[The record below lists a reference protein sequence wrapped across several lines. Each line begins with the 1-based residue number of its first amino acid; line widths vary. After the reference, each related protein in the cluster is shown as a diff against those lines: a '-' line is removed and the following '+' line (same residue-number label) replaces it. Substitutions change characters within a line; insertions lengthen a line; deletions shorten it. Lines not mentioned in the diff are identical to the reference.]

1 MKSIKCIVP
10 QQVGWI
16 EVELDNTEI
25 DFLWKSIENR
35 GQDVKQNLAGQIDS
49 SYQIFD
55 KDNWFYNTTLQKLC
69 GDYGSSFRNIG
80 SNLPTANKHPYYL
93 ESLWVNYQRQTEFN
107 PTHDHRGV
115 YSFVI
120 WMQIP
125 TEYNE
130 QKENPISKNTTNSDV
145 ISNFCF
151 NYRDITGEYQYY
163 PYEMSKKMEGKMV
176 FFPSKLTHTVY
187 PFYNCS
193 EDRISISGNIC
204 LDTNIII

>member
-1 MKSIKCIVP
+1 MKKYDCVVP
-10 QQVGWI
+10 SQTGWI

-25 DFLWKSIENR
+25 DFLWKSIENK
-35 GQDVKQNLAGQIDS
+35 GKSHKSQLVGQIDS

-55 KDNWFYNTTLQKLC
+55 KDNWFYDNTLLKLC
-69 GDYGSSFRNIG
+69 DAYAESFNNIG
-80 SNLPTANKHPYYL
+80 SNLPTINKHPYFL
-93 ESLWVNYQRQTEFN
+93 ENMWVNYQKQTEFN
-107 PTHDHRGV
+107 PTHDHKGV

-130 QKENPISKNTTNSDV
+130 QKENPIAKNTNTDI

-151 NYRDITGEYQYY
+151 DYRDIIGESQYHTY
-163 PYEMSKKMEGKMV
+163 MMSKKMEGKMV

-187 PFYNCS
+187 PFFNCS
-193 EDRISISGNIC
+193 EDRISISGNIS
-204 LDTNIII
+204 LDTSRIM

>member
-10 QQVGWI
+10 QQAGWI
-16 EVELDNTEI
+16 EVELDDDEI

-35 GQDVKQNLAGQIDS
+35 GRDEKPYLAGNIDS

-55 KDNWFYNTTLQKLC
+55 KDDWFYNTTLQRLC
-69 GDYGSSFRNIG
+69 VDYESSFRNVG

-93 ESLWVNYQRQTEFN
+93 ETLWVNYQRQTEFN
-107 PTHDHRGV
+107 PAHDHKGV

-125 TEYNE
+125 TDYNE
-130 QKENPISKNTTNSDV
+130 QKENPIAKNINSDH

-151 NYRDITGEYQYY
+151 DYRDITGEYQYY
-163 PYEMSKKMEGKMV
+163 AYAMSKKMEGKMV

-204 LDTNIII
+204 LDTNRII

>member
-10 QQVGWI
+10 QQAGWI
-16 EVELDNTEI
+16 EVELDDDEI

-35 GQDVKQNLAGQIDS
+35 GRDEKPYLAGNIDS

-55 KDNWFYNTTLQKLC
+55 KDNWFYNTTLQRLC
-69 GDYGSSFRNIG
+69 VDYESSFRNVG
-80 SNLPTANKHPYYL
+80 SNLPTENKHPYYL
-93 ESLWVNYQRQTEFN
+93 ETLWVNYQRQTEFN
-107 PTHDHRGV
+107 PTHDHKGV

-125 TEYNE
+125 TDYNE
-130 QKENPISKNTTNSDV
+130 QKENPIAKNTNSDH

-151 NYRDITGEYQYY
+151 DYRDITGEYQYY
-163 PYEMSKKMEGKMV
+163 AYAMSKKMEGKMV

-204 LDTNIII
+204 LDTNRII

>member
-10 QQVGWI
+10 QQAGWI
-16 EVELDNTEI
+16 EVELDDDEI

-35 GQDVKQNLAGQIDS
+35 GRDEKPYLAGNIDS

-55 KDNWFYNTTLQKLC
+55 KDNWFYNTTLQRLC
-69 GDYGSSFRNIG
+69 VDYESSFRNVG
-80 SNLPTANKHPYYL
+80 SNLPTANRHPYYL
-93 ESLWVNYQRQTEFN
+93 ETLWVNYQRQTEFN
-107 PTHDHRGV
+107 PAHDHKGV

-125 TEYNE
+125 TDYNE
-130 QKENPISKNTTNSDV
+130 QKENPIAKNTNSDH

-151 NYRDITGEYQYY
+151 DYRDITGEYQYY
-163 PYEMSKKMEGKMV
+163 AYAMSKKMEGKMV

-204 LDTNIII
+204 LDTNRII

>member
-10 QQVGWI
+10 QQAGWI
-16 EVELDNTEI
+16 EVELDDDEI

-35 GQDVKQNLAGQIDS
+35 GRDEKPNLAGQIDS
-49 SYQIFD
+49 SYLIFD
-55 KDNWFYNTTLQKLC
+55 KDNWFYNNTLQRLC
-69 GDYGSSFRNIG
+69 IDYESSFRNVG

-93 ESLWVNYQRQTEFN
+93 ETLWVNYQRQTEFN
-107 PTHDHRGV
+107 PTHDHKGV

-125 TEYNE
+125 TDYNE
-130 QKENPISKNTTNSDV
+130 QKENPIAKNTNSDV
-145 ISNFCF
+145 ISNFSF
-151 NYRDITGEYQYY
+151 DYRDIIGEYRYHTY
-163 PYEMSKKMEGKMV
+163 IMSKKMEGKMV

-193 EDRISISGNIC
+193 KDRISISGNIS
-204 LDTNIII
+204 LDTSRIM

>member
-1 MKSIKCIVP
+1 MKKTIGIIP
-10 QQVGWI
+10 PTHGWL

-25 DFLWKSIENR
+25 DFLWKSIENK
-35 GQDVKQNLAGQIDS
+35 GENHKSELVGNIDS
-49 SYQIFD
+49 SYEIFD
-55 KDNWFYNTTLQKLC
+55 KDNWFYNNTLVRLC
-69 GDYGSSFRNIG
+69 DAYAESFGNIG

-93 ESLWVNYQRQTEFN
+93 ETLWVNYQRQTEFN
-107 PTHDHRGV
+107 PTHNHKGV

-125 TEYNE
+125 TDYNE
-130 QKENPISKNTTNSDV
+130 QIENPIANNINSDH

-151 NYRDITGEYQYY
+151 DYRDITGEYQYY
-163 PYEMSKKMEGKMV
+163 AYAMSKKMEGKMV

-204 LDTNIII
+204 LDTNRII